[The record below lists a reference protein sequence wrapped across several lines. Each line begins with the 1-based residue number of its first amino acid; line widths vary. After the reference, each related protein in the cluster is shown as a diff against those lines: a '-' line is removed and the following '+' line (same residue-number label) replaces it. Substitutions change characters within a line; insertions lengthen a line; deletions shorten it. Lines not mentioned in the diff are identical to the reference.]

1 MAMERTSFAVR
12 GASRGTPRA
21 LAVPRA
27 WWLAVALAVIEAA
40 VVSACGPA
48 QQAPAPAAKP
58 VAAPAAAPAGQPAQP
73 TEAKPAPAEPAA
85 KPAQPAKPA
94 ADKPAQPAAAANQ
107 QRLFVASTNA
117 TSSYYTYHVAESKY
131 LNGKVPEVNLTVVE
145 TGGGNDNIGRISK
158 GELHLG
164 LLSGGVT
171 YQAYHG
177 VGDFKGKQAP
187 DLRYL
192 WMYTVGARVVIVSE
206 QSGVTK
212 LAELT
217 GKPFNPGMARSATEK
232 DFRAHADILGLK
244 PIYYTAGLDDAVQAM
259 KDRRIVGLVKAQP
272 GLSVDG
278 STMDLMT
285 AVKIRPVGYSDEEIK
300 KIQEQRPWDAF
311 MTVEKDEWAKGFPA
325 FKTLLTVTGT
335 GTTKHLPEDLAYKLT
350 RAIMEPGA
358 ADQIGAAASFVKG
371 WDFRK
376 RTLELASIPLHVGAL
391 RYFREVGDKVPEQ
404 LIPPEAK

>member
-1 MAMERTSFAVR
+1 MQHVSLFSVLSDVRAHLRATNAATWRAWRLVTPVVVAM
-12 GASRGTPRA
+12 A
-21 LAVPRA
+21 LAGA
-27 WWLAVALAVIEAA
+27 
-40 VVSACGPA
+40 ACGPA
-48 QQAPAPAAKP
+48 PAAQAPAPA
-58 VAAPAAAPAGQPAQP
+58 
-73 TEAKPAPAEPAA
+73 KPAPAAQAPAPPTQPAPPAA
-85 KPAQPAKPA
+85 PPAKSA
-94 ADKPAQPAAAANQ
+94 AEKPAQPAASGSQ
-107 QRLFVASTNA
+107 QRLFVASTNS
-117 TSSYYTYHVAESKY
+117 TSSYYTYHVAEAKY
-131 LNGKVPEVNLTVVE
+131 LNAKVPGVNLTVVE
-145 TGGGNDNIGRISK
+145 TGGGNDNIGRIAK

-177 VGDFKGKQAP
+177 IGDFTGKQTP

-192 WMYTVGARVVIVSE
+192 WMYTVGARVVIVAE

-212 LAELT
+212 LADLN
-217 GKPFNPGMARSATEK
+217 GKPFNPGLARSATEK
-232 DFRAHADILGLK
+232 DFKAHADILGIK
-244 PIYYTAGLDDAVQAM
+244 PNYYTAGLDDAVQAI

-311 MTVEKDEWAKGFPA
+311 ITVKKDEWAKGFDA
-325 FKTLLTVTGT
+325 FKTLMTVTGT
-335 GTTKHLPEDLAYKLT
+335 GTTKSMSEDLAYKLT
-350 RAIMEPGA
+350 RAIMEPDA

-391 RYFREVGDKVPEQ
+391 KYFREVGDKVPEH